1 MRSLPLYFLLD
12 TSGSMRGEPIQ
23 ALNNAFSGMIK
34 SLTTNTNA
42 IESLLISII
51 TFDREVKEIVSLTK
65 LESFQLPEIICPA
78 SGPTNM
84 GEALSLLL
92 QKIEPQLAKRR
103 KYIYLYHKS
112 LLFLFIDGR
121 PSDVSLF
128 REMSVKL
135 LSSEY
140 GIKIGCLVK
149 SHNEK
154 TDSSWIKQFS
164 DTILQINSYD
174 QDSINQVYKWSTEL
188 ILKILEN
195 DDDISDSFNIIDPN
209 NPKLPQLTN
218 RLMYLN

>member
-1 MRSLPLYFLLD
+1 MRRLPVYFLLD
-12 TSGSMRGEPIQ
+12 TSGSMRGQPIQ
-23 ALNNAFSGMIK
+23 ALNNALSGMIK
-34 SLTTNTNA
+34 SLMTSPYA

-51 TFDREVKEIVSLTK
+51 TFDREVNEIVSLTE
-65 LESFQLPEIICPA
+65 LESFQLPEIICPT

-84 GEALSLLL
+84 GKALSLLL
-92 QKIEPQLAKRR
+92 QKIEPQLAIRR
-103 KYIYLYHKS
+103 KYIYLYHKP
-112 LLFLFIDGR
+112 LLFLFTDGK

-149 SHNEK
+149 KQNVK
-154 TDSSWIKQFS
+154 IDSIWIKQFS

-174 QDSINQVYKWSTEL
+174 QESINQVFKWSTEL
-188 ILKILEN
+188 IFNILKN
-195 DDDISDSFNIIDPN
+195 DDDIFDSLNIINPDK
-209 NPKLPQLTN
+209 PKLPQLTN